1 MDDEPGGGS
10 EKGRMVDTKGGA
22 ASKEDSWRDETDGAE
37 FTLIVLPSTSRVD
50 IVLTANVVVSLGTCV
65 DR

>member
-22 ASKEDSWRDETDGAE
+22 ASKEDSWRDGTDGAE
-37 FTLIVLPSTSRVD
+37 ATLIVLLSTSRAD
-50 IVLTANVVVSLGTCV
+50 IVLTVNVVVSLRVCV
-65 DR
+65 EK